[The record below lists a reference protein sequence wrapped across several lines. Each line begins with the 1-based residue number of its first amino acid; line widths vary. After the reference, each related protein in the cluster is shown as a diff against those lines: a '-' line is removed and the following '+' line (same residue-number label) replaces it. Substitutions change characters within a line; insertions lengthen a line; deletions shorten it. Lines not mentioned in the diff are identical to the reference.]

1 MSLFSGA
8 GVTTALDF
16 IENRLSLSLSLPFDD
31 TTDKVKYNYT
41 QEELN
46 WLALRILCFL
56 METEKDIYK
65 LPAHELEHLAK
76 NFLENTDDSVFTSKK
91 FSIKDIEYILQAV
104 DIFHEN
110 LFTNNAIL
118 CDR

>member
-1 MSLFSGA
+1 
-8 GVTTALDF
+8 
-16 IENRLSLSLSLPFDD
+16 
-31 TTDKVKYNYT
+31 
-41 QEELN
+41 
-46 WLALRILCFL
+46 